1 MENKYK
7 FIKDMLLNKKLTF
20 QQKERIILL
29 AENEIKKEV
38 DILKDIDFRVK
49 IIEDILNGSNK
60 QITNHPSQKKAYSDV
75 LITNKSEVYKEETIY
90 YIDLKN
96 IPRFLRL
103 LNNNN
108 YTKFLTHD
116 IDSSDLSDLENS
128 LKSNY
133 NFEQHLK
140 NIKEV
145 FDVLTVKNSEYKSKY
160 WGISKITISKDL
172 HAKIK
177 SYICGGNKWGES
189 KNSMNWSDEKLLKWC
204 NENPNKVPTPAVD
217 LGYEGYRFKDLIFKD
232 VVYTFKNEIH
242 IRESNS
248 LARIIQAILF
258 EPINKFYEKIETNLD
273 NVNDTIELFTDVEK
287 VKQIIRKILF
297 LIIDKH
303 SLQNIPNV
311 EFTFTVNDGYAEFFI
326 FNKSSK
332 MNSDNYTFRFGK
344 HTKSLMK
351 LCNGLCDL
359 EIFTDLKD
367 GSSYKIPIWTKGIV
381 IQNDII
387 LRENKEITGFE
398 VFEKLPNPV
407 DGILYKLKFD
417 LGLKL

>member
-1 MENKYK
+1 MQNKYN
-7 FIKDMLLNKKLTF
+7 FIRDMLLNKKLTF
-20 QQKERIILL
+20 QQKERILIL
-29 AENEIKKEV
+29 AEKEFKKEV
-38 DILKDIDFRVK
+38 GVLKDIDFRLK
-49 IIEDILNGSNK
+49 IIEDIIQKGKTVTNIISNK
-60 QITNHPSQKKAYSDV
+60 KENSNITSYAEKEE
-75 LITNKSEVYKEETIY
+75 IREETIY

-128 LKSNY
+128 LQANY
-133 NFEQHLK
+133 SFEKHLTK
-140 NIKEV
+140 IKEV
-145 FDVLTVKNSEYKSKY
+145 FDVLTVKDSKY
-160 WGISKITISKDL
+160 KTKYSGISKITISKDL

-177 SYICGGNKWGES
+177 SYINGGNKWGEHG
-189 KNSMNWSDEKLLKWC
+189 NSMNWSDRKLLKWC
-204 NENPNKVPTPAVD
+204 QENPNKVPTPAVD

-232 VVYTFKNEIH
+232 IVYIFKNEIH

-248 LARIIQAILF
+248 LVGIIKAILF
-258 EPINKFYEKIETNLD
+258 EPINKFYEKIETNFD